1 MNWSYVETN
10 WNELKAK
17 VKQNWDNITDQQLD
31 SIAGKRDRLCRVI
44 QRTYDLS
51 SQQAEEQLSEWLG
64 AQVLID
70 GHFYTANPAIYKS
83 FKQL

>member
-1 MNWSYVETN
+1 MNWNYVETN
-10 WNELKAK
+10 WDELKAK
-17 VKQNWDNITDQQLD
+17 VNQNWDKISDQQLD
-31 SIAGKRDRLCRVI
+31 AVAGKRDRLCRVI
-44 QRTYDLS
+44 QRVYAID
-51 SQQAEEQLSEWLG
+51 SQQAEEQITEWLD

>member
-1 MNWSYVETN
+1 MNWNYVETN
-10 WNELKAK
+10 WDELKAK
-17 VKQNWDNITDQQLD
+17 VKQNWDEITDQQLD

-44 QRTYDLS
+44 QRVD
-51 SQQAEEQLSEWLG
+51 SQQAEEQLSEWQD

>member
-1 MNWSYVETN
+1 MNWNYVETN
-10 WNELKAK
+10 WHELKAK
-17 VKQNWDNITDQQLD
+17 VKQNWDKISDQQLD
-31 SIAGKRDRLCRVI
+31 AVAGKRDRLCRVI
-44 QRTYDLS
+44 QRVYAIN
-51 SQQAEEQLSEWLG
+51 SQQAEEQITEWQD